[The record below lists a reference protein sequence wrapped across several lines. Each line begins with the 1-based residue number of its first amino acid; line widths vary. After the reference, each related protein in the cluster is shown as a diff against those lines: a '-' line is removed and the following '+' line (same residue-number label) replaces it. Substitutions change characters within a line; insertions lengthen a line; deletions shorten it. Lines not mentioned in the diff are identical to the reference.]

1 MYDMSSEKANLAP
14 NEILDRWIS
23 HVEHGRALD
32 LGAGGGEVSLWLAE
46 YGFIVEAVD
55 RDLASLRRLLADDKQ
70 DRVQLFESDIR
81 EHHFDDQRYTLI
93 VAFGILHFLRPTE
106 LWVMADQLMASLV
119 PRGVVMC
126 QVVTT
131 DDPNF
136 AALQQEGV
144 DMIEPNTYVL
154 PPPQRVLHYFEPGE
168 LARVF
173 HGLQVLKY
181 EEYRSIDPDSQDGYR
196 AGATFVGKKRKS
208 SPML

>member
-1 MYDMSSEKANLAP
+1 MSSEKANLAP

>member
-1 MYDMSSEKANLAP
+1 MSSEKAELDP
-14 NEILDRWIS
+14 NDILDRWIT
-23 HVEHGRALD
+23 HVELGRALD
-32 LGAGGGEVSLWLAE
+32 LGAGGGEVSLWLANS
-46 YGFIVEAVD
+46 GFSVEAVD
-55 RDLASLRRLLADDKQ
+55 RDLASLRRSLPDDKQ
-70 DRVQLFESDIR
+70 DRVQLIESDIR
-81 EHHFDDQRYTLI
+81 EHHFGDQRYTLI

-106 LWVMADQLMASLV
+106 LWVIADQLMASLV
-119 PRGVVMC
+119 PSGVVMC

-154 PPPQRVLHYFEPGE
+154 PPPQSVLHYFEPGE

-173 HGLQVLKY
+173 HGLQVLEF

-196 AGATFVGKKRKS
+196 AGATFVGRKGRVHAH
-208 SPML
+208 